1 MQEDDWEMAT
11 HGLRQIEDENFAEDH
26 ESDIARH

>member
-1 MQEDDWEMAT
+1 MAT
-11 HGLRQIEDENFAEDH
+11 HGLRQIEDENFAEGR